1 MNIKKLLFFSICLV
15 AAGACSG
22 SVPEQL
28 SVIETSNPPSSV
40 NADLRRELLA
50 LVDEDQKVRLA
61 AMEGD
66 DPALWDTVKT
76 LDKTN
81 TVRMKAIIEA
91 HGWPG
96 KSLVGEDGT
105 DAAWILIQH
114 GRHDPEFLKR
124 CLVLMEEAV
133 SEGEAAP
140 QDLAYLI
147 DNVRMLE
154 GRPQLYGPSFTWT
167 PDGTLVP
174 TPIEDEAHVDERRK
188 AMNLPTM
195 EEYLKA
201 AQEMYLDA
209 NLPELGNGT
218 P

>member
-1 MNIKKLLFFSICLV
+1 M
-15 AAGACSG
+15 
-22 SVPEQL
+22 
-28 SVIETSNPPSSV
+28 
-40 NADLRRELLA
+40 
-50 LVDEDQKVRLA
+50 KV
-61 AMEGD
+61 
-66 DPALWDTVKT
+66 
-76 LDKTN
+76 
-81 TVRMKAIIEA
+81 IIEA

-105 DAAWILIQH
+105 NAAWILIQH

-154 GRPQLYGPSFTWT
+154 GRPQLYGTSFTWT

-174 TPIEDEAHVDERRK
+174 TPIEDEAQVDERRK